1 MTKVIGEKNYKHF
14 LNLPTYLY
22 FWSFWDPYRSN
33 KIVYCVAVVV
43 RKHGGNFTI
52 KAHFGVVNST
62 SHGPIKSEAKYEPW
76 QAKIACP
83 QVIEIRLQNG
93 VKPYLN
99 SEGEFVF
106 LGTGKKYNNYKT
118 WEPNIR
124 LYIVI
129 VLSCP
134 LIASLSS
141 STANQG
147 QLKTIAT

>member
-1 MTKVIGEKNYKHF
+1 MNFKN
-14 LNLPTYLY
+14 
-22 FWSFWDPYRSN
+22 PYSSD

-93 VKPYLN
+93 VKPYLKEN
-99 SEGEFVF
+99 SFFSRHVF
-106 LGTGKKYNNYKT
+106 DK
-118 WEPNIR
+118 WS
-124 LYIVI
+124 LYTVMKHS
-129 VLSCP
+129 VLEQ
-134 LIASLSS
+134 I
-141 STANQG
+141 
-147 QLKTIAT
+147 